1 MFLNLRFAEYLDTW
15 NNQRI
20 DSNSLIVDGTHQTP
34 NYITEGVKFV
44 SVENIKNPYESNK
57 FISKED
63 YNSYKIKP
71 RIGDILMT
79 RITAGI
85 IGETY
90 VINKTEDLGYY
101 VSLALIR
108 PDNKYIN
115 SNFLSYYINSPY
127 FKHELDKRIIKVAF
141 PRKINLNDIG
151 ECKISIP
158 SLIEQE
164 KIATLLNKIDRRIE
178 TQSKIIKDLES
189 VKNEISN
196 RIFKLKLIEK
206 STKYLA
212 EYLREGDKTPVNTFK
227 YKKITIKLNKQ
238 GIVYSDINRDMADTR
253 PFYIRH
259 KDELIIG
266 KQNYFNGSIAIV
278 DEQYDNCI
286 CSNAIMSFNVV
297 GINKEFLYFQLSNNN
312 YLNSQ
317 SYKANGTGQKELS
330 EKELLNFKIWCPSIE
345 EQIKIVNCFKALD
358 GKIKNEKA
366 VLNSYMQ
373 EKDYLLTNMF
383 I

>member
-1 MFLNLRFAEYLDTW
+1 MDKTNKNPNVPNLRFEEFHNEYTILPLEQCLKIKSGKSQKNIEC
-15 NNQRI
+15 NN
-20 DSNSLIVDGTHQTP
+20 G
-34 NYITEGVKFV
+34 K
-44 SVENIKNPYESNK
+44 
-57 FISKED
+57 
-63 YNSYKIKP
+63 YKIY
-71 RIGDILMT
+71 GT
-79 RITAGI
+79 GGI
-85 IGETY
+85 IGFT
-90 VINKTEDLGYY
+90 
-101 VSLALIR
+101 
-108 PDNKYIN
+108 NKYLYDKESVGIGRKGTIDKPFYFN
-115 SNFLSYYINSPY
+115 EPFWTVDTLFYSEIKENNVAKYIYYLFQTIPWKKYNTSTGVPSLTSSSIEAIEKGFPLKEEQYKIATFLSFI
-127 FKHELDKRIIKVAF
+127 DKRI
-141 PRKINLNDIG
+141 
-151 ECKISIP
+151 
-158 SLIEQE
+158 Q
-164 KIATLLNKIDRRIE
+164 
-178 TQSKIIKDLES
+178 TQSKIIEDLES

-206 STKYLA
+206 STKYLS
-212 EYLREGDKTPVNTFK
+212 EYLREGDKTPVDTFE

-312 YLNSQ
+312 YLNSR

-330 EKELLNFKIWCPSIE
+330 EKEFLNFKIWCPSIE
-345 EQIKIVNCFKALD
+345 EQIKIVNCFKAID
-358 GKIKNEKA
+358 DKIKNEKA